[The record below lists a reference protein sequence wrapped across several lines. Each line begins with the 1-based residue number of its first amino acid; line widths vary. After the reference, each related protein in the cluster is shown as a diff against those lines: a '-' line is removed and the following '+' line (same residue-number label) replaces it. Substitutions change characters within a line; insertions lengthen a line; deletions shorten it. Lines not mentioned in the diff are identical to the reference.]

1 MRAATPSNQRLY
13 ARFFSSRRR
22 KDFMWMRPETLL
34 GVALIAAG
42 VILVLLGLA
51 PRLIRDANE
60 LHPLIYT
67 HFSLDGV
74 KIGVSPLL
82 TLILTILYVVFVL
95 RAL

>member
-1 MRAATPSNQRLY
+1 M
-13 ARFFSSRRR
+13 
-22 KDFMWMRPETLL
+22 
-34 GVALIAAG
+34 
-42 VILVLLGLA
+42 LGLA
-51 PRLIRDANE
+51 PRLIRDTTE

-67 HFSLDGV
+67 AFSLDGV